1 MVNIFVMPAIF
12 VNPNSENH
20 LDLLNLLKK
29 QNEDLRVFV
38 SEKISKD
45 FIERMPGKKAIGDI
59 YDDSHIYTASEGAFC
74 GIFYEGSDDSLRE
87 VFIKSINQSSLKRV
101 IWISN
106 IKKSDE
112 MVNLK
117 QLTYIFISS
126 TSDYADTVLRLE
138 EVEEV
143 EDKFI
148 DLT

>member
-1 MVNIFVMPAIF
+1 MPAIF

-38 SEKISKD
+38 SEKISKK
-45 FIERMPGKKAIGDI
+45 FIEQLPGKKAIGDI

-106 IKKSDE
+106 IKESDE
-112 MVNLK
+112 VVNLK

>member
-106 IKKSDE
+106 IKESDE
-112 MVNLK
+112 VLKLK
-117 QLTYIFISS
+117 QLTYIFVNS
-126 TSDYADTVLRLE
+126 TSDYTDTVLHLE
-138 EVEEV
+138 EIEEL

>member
-1 MVNIFVMPAIF
+1 MPAIF

-45 FIERMPGKKAIGDI
+45 FIERIPGKKAIGDI

-74 GIFYEGSDDSLRE
+74 GIYYEGSDDSLRE

-112 MVNLK
+112 VVNLK
-117 QLTYIFISS
+117 QLTYIFIGS

>member
-1 MVNIFVMPAIF
+1 MPAIF

-38 SEKISKD
+38 SEKNSRE
-45 FIERMPGKKAIGDI
+45 FIEQLPGKRAIGDI

-106 IKKSDE
+106 IKESDE
-112 MVNLK
+112 VINLK

-126 TSDYADTVLRLE
+126 TSDYIDTVLRLE

>member
-1 MVNIFVMPAIF
+1 MPAIF
-12 VNPNSENH
+12 VNPNPENH
-20 LDLLNLLKK
+20 QDLLKLLKK

-38 SEKISKD
+38 SEKIPKE
-45 FIERMPGKKAIGDI
+45 FIEQMPGKKAIGDI

-106 IKKSDE
+106 IKESDE
-112 MVNLK
+112 VLKLK
-117 QLTYIFISS
+117 QLTYIFVNS
-126 TSDYADTVLRLE
+126 TSDYTDTVLHLE
-138 EVEEV
+138 EIEEL

>member
-1 MVNIFVMPAIF
+1 MPAIF

-106 IKKSDE
+106 IKESGE
-112 MVNLK
+112 VVNIK

>member
-1 MVNIFVMPAIF
+1 MPAIF

-106 IKKSDE
+106 IKESGE
-112 MVNLK
+112 VLNIK

-126 TSDYADTVLRLE
+126 TSNYADTVLRLE

>member
-1 MVNIFVMPAIF
+1 
-12 VNPNSENH
+12 
-20 LDLLNLLKK
+20 
-29 QNEDLRVFV
+29 
-38 SEKISKD
+38 
-45 FIERMPGKKAIGDI
+45 MPGKKAIGDI

-106 IKKSDE
+106 IKESDE
-112 MVNLK
+112 VLKLK
-117 QLTYIFISS
+117 QLTYIFVNS
-126 TSDYADTVLRLE
+126 TSDYTDTVLHLE
-138 EVEEV
+138 EIEEL

>member
-1 MVNIFVMPAIF
+1 MPAIF

-38 SEKISKD
+38 SEKNSKE
-45 FIERMPGKKAIGDI
+45 FIQQLPGKRAIGDI

-106 IKKSDE
+106 IKESDE
-112 MVNLK
+112 VINLK

-126 TSDYADTVLRLE
+126 TSDYIDTVLRLE

>member
-1 MVNIFVMPAIF
+1 MPAIF
-12 VNPNSENH
+12 VNPNPENH
-20 LDLLNLLKK
+20 QDLLKLLKK

-38 SEKISKD
+38 SEKISKK
-45 FIERMPGKKAIGDI
+45 FIEQMPGKKAIGDI

-106 IKKSDE
+106 IKESDE
-112 MVNLK
+112 VLKLK
-117 QLTYIFISS
+117 QLTYIFVNS
-126 TSDYADTVLRLE
+126 TSDYTDVVLHLE
-138 EVEEV
+138 EIEEL

>member
-1 MVNIFVMPAIF
+1 MPAIF

-112 MVNLK
+112 VVNLK

-138 EVEEV
+138 EVEEI

>member
-1 MVNIFVMPAIF
+1 MPAIF

-74 GIFYEGSDDSLRE
+74 GIFYEGSDDSLSE
-87 VFIKSINQSSLKRV
+87 VFIMSIIKSSLKRV

-106 IKKSDE
+106 IKESDE
-112 MVNLK
+112 VVNLK

-138 EVEEV
+138 EVVEV

>member
-112 MVNLK
+112 VVNLK

-138 EVEEV
+138 EVEEI

>member
-1 MVNIFVMPAIF
+1 M
-12 VNPNSENH
+12 
-20 LDLLNLLKK
+20 
-29 QNEDLRVFV
+29 
-38 SEKISKD
+38 
-45 FIERMPGKKAIGDI
+45 
-59 YDDSHIYTASEGAFC
+59 
-74 GIFYEGSDDSLRE
+74 RE

-106 IKKSDE
+106 IKESDE
-112 MVNLK
+112 VVNLK

>member
-1 MVNIFVMPAIF
+1 MPVIF
-12 VNPNSENH
+12 VNPNSESH

-38 SEKISKD
+38 SEKIEKEL
-45 FIERMPGKKAIGDI
+45 IEQMPGKKAIGDI

-74 GIFYEGSDDSLRE
+74 GIFYEGLDDSLRE
-87 VFIKSINQSSLKRV
+87 VFINSINQSSLKRI

-106 IKKSDE
+106 IRKSDE
-112 MVNLK
+112 VLNLK
-117 QLTYIFISS
+117 NLTYIFISS
-126 TSDYADTVLRLE
+126 ASNYTNTVLHLE

-143 EDKFI
+143 EEKFI